1 MFYFQLINKTMVLL
15 ITIITFI
22 KLWVHTSH
30 KKTVKHILSNCSDL
44 FWFHVFLKS
53 LDKIGLQHYCLLV
66 WLTKCA
72 VKLNFKLYQWVYYI
86 YSSCAKNVAFNWR
99 WWISSLVTVL
109 TFSWNVKYQI
119 IIKKPDILDYLSVK
133 GIYSMSVLLIRI
145 WICRWYTITHVLY
158 KMESNFL
165 LGVNSRNCTVP

>member
-1 MFYFQLINKTMVLL
+1 MFYFQLINKTKVLL

-30 KKTVKHILSNCSDL
+30 KKTVEHILSNCSDL

-53 LDKIGLQHYCLLV
+53 LEKIGLQHYCLLV

-72 VKLNFKLYQWVYYI
+72 VKLNFKLYQWAYYI
-86 YSSCAKNVAFNWR
+86 NSNRAKNVAFNWR

-119 IIKKPDILDYLSVK
+119 IRKARYFGLPK
-133 GIYSMSVLLIRI
+133 
-145 WICRWYTITHVLY
+145 H
-158 KMESNFL
+158 
-165 LGVNSRNCTVP
+165 